1 MATLIIKSGTTAIAG
16 STVKGSFSYF
26 SANTTT
32 DLGPTSSTGFYS
44 GVDAPSGGYTVYQIG
59 GPSGWNARVATGT
72 AQLNSI
78 LISAGGTGS
87 TVDQNITWATNT
99 NSVYINSGSTSS
111 PTYTV
116 GQAALGGIIAY
127 ILQSGDPGY
136 SSSVQHGLVA
146 ATADQSRSAAWG
158 CQGTLISG
166 ADGTAIGT
174 GNQNTI
180 DIMAGCATAG
190 IAARLCGDLV
200 EGGYSDWYLPS
211 KDELQKLYNNKN
223 VIGGFTTTVNSGE
236 YWSSSEYDSS
246 NAWVL
251 YFDINSSE
259 VDLKGIT
266 ANVRAIRSF

>member
-99 NSVYINSGSTSS
+99 NSVYINSGT
-111 PTYTV
+111 
-116 GQAALGGIIAY
+116 
-127 ILQSGDPGY
+127 
-136 SSSVQHGLVA
+136 
-146 ATADQSRSAAWG
+146 TA
-158 CQGTLISG
+158 
-166 ADGTAIGT
+166 
-174 GNQNTI
+174 
-180 DIMAGCATAG
+180 
-190 IAARLCGDLV
+190 
-200 EGGYSDWYLPS
+200 
-211 KDELQKLYNNKN
+211 
-223 VIGGFTTTVNSGE
+223 
-236 YWSSSEYDSS
+236 
-246 NAWVL
+246 
-251 YFDINSSE
+251 
-259 VDLKGIT
+259 
-266 ANVRAIRSF
+266 